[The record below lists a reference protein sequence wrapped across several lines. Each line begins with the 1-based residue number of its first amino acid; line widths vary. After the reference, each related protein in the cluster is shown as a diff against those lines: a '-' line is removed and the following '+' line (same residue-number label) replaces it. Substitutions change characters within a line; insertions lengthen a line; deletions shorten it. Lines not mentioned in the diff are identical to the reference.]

1 MTPLSVWDEDKKCM
15 VLNPKAFAPYPPD
28 PKTTLVPGVAW
39 DTTVKVKPRPKK
51 RIRIEPSV
59 QFHLDPLA
67 EAKEQL
73 AEIKRKKQHGK

>member
-1 MTPLSVWDEDKKCM
+1 MSHPLSVWDPKKRCM
-15 VLNPKAFAPYPPD
+15 VLNPKAFEPEPEP

-39 DTTVKVKPRPKK
+39 DPTIKPEPRKK
-51 RIRIEPSV
+51 QVCLKPEK
-59 QFHLDPLA
+59 QLNLDPLA

>member
-1 MTPLSVWDEDKKCM
+1 MSHPLSVWDPKKRCM
-15 VLNPKAFAPYPPD
+15 VLNPKAFDPPSPP

-39 DTTVKVKPRPKK
+39 DPTIKPEPRKK
-51 RIRIEPSV
+51 QVRLKPEKQSN
-59 QFHLDPLA
+59 LDPLA

>member
-1 MTPLSVWDEDKKCM
+1 M
-15 VLNPKAFAPYPPD
+15 VLNPKAFDPPPPP

-39 DTTVKVKPRPKK
+39 GTTVKPEPRKKQVRLKPEKQ
-51 RIRIEPSV
+51 SN
-59 QFHLDPLA
+59 LDPLA